1 MASHDLNAGAES
13 MSQLRVGFCSLS
25 LPKTCCPPSP
35 GLTPI
40 PSVPWEPVH
49 PDASAP
55 RSGPRGLA
63 KAGGW
68 GEGGWSPFP
77 AQPGFAA
84 LPSIP
89 QSLGDEI
96 WAGAVAVAT
105 THHLL
110 MTLEPTC
117 SAAGS
122 DLLVRFPL
130 VGSAQQRALPT
141 GHSGFGSGGGTGRRT
156 GWVRVGELCDPLW
169 APSRPP
175 GTRKDRFVS
184 AAASSAWPHPGP
196 AGKTT
201 PCLCAGATG
210 PPAPISEAPG
220 GLAGWPPPAPL
231 SDWLPPRFPSPV
243 VRVHVENIGTALRR
257 GAAAA
262 RRLP

>member
-1 MASHDLNAGAES
+1 

-49 PDASAP
+49 PDTSAP
-55 RSGPRGLA
+55 RSGPRPGSGKGGGL
-63 KAGGW
+63 
-68 GEGGWSPFP
+68 GGWSPFP

-141 GHSGFGSGGGTGRRT
+141 GHSGFGSGWGTGRGT
-156 GWVRVGELCDPLW
+156 GRGSSVTRSGPL
-169 APSRPP
+169 P
-175 GTRKDRFVS
+175 V
-184 AAASSAWPHPGP
+184 
-196 AGKTT
+196 
-201 PCLCAGATG
+201 L
-210 PPAPISEAPG
+210 PAPERTVLFLLLLPVLGHTRAPQER
-220 GLAGWPPPAPL
+220 PPPACAPGRPAPRVPSRRPQAAWL
-231 SDWLPPRFPSPV
+231 AVPLPPL
-243 VRVHVENIGTALRR
+243 H
-257 GAAAA
+257 
-262 RRLP
+262 